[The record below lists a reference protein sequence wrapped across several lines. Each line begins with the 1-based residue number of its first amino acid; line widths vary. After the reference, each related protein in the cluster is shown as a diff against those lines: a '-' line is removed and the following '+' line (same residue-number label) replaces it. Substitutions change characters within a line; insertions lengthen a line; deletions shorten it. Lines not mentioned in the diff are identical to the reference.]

1 MITVYGLDMGGV
13 VVGGLD
19 VVVADVVETVG
30 VDTGGVVAG
39 FVDVVGR
46 GVVETGAVE
55 VAIVEVG
62 GGVVEVSEVLGEQP
76 DAAITTRDR
85 IMLETRTFRQPAIA
99 CLL

>member
-1 MITVYGLDMGGV
+1 MGGV

-46 GVVETGAVE
+46 GVVETGAVDA
-55 VAIVEVG
+55 AIVEEG
-62 GGVVEVSEVLGEQP
+62 AGLVEVVDVPVEQP
-76 DAAITTRDR
+76 DAEMTNRDKIMPEIRVFRCLAI
-85 IMLETRTFRQPAIA
+85 
-99 CLL
+99 CLLL